1 MTSVN
6 FQQWIQHPET
16 LDRDT
21 LYELRNMLA
30 RYPYFQSLRLLYL
43 KNLYILHD
51 INFGAE
57 LRKAVLYIADRRKL
71 FQLIEGDRFAVQSRK
86 KGVPLTE
93 VLKNE
98 PSVDRTLA
106 LIDAFLS
113 TVPEE
118 VAGQT
123 TFDYSMDY
131 TTYLLED
138 NTTAAESEE
147 VAPKLKGYEL
157 IDDFIEKSESEAP
170 LCLKPLKEE
179 AEISVTP
186 SEEVSAAEEEDDSC
200 FTETLAKIYV
210 KQQRYSKA
218 LEIIKKLSL
227 KYPKKNAYFA
237 DQIRFLEKLIIN
249 ANSKELKMY
258 LLFVILMVIAAL
270 LMCFIVLIQNSKG
283 GGLASGF
290 SSSNAIMGVRKTTD
304 FLEKATWG
312 LAIFMV
318 IMSIA
323 TAYVVPHSSA
333 VKDAVLEQA
342 QKEQQTNPYN
352 LPAGTAAPQTDATA
366 PAESAPATEIP
377 APAETPAPAAE

>member
-16 LDRDT
+16 LNRDT
-21 LYELRNMLA
+21 LYELRNLLA

-51 INFGAE
+51 ISFGGE
-57 LRKAVLYIADRRKL
+57 LRKAVLYIADRRQL
-71 FQLIEGDRFAVQSRK
+71 FRLIEGDRYDVQARK

-93 VLKNE
+93 VLKDE

-118 VAGQT
+118 VTART
-123 TFDYSMDY
+123 SFDYSMDY
-131 TTYLLED
+131 TSYLLEE
-138 NTTAAESEE
+138 TPATEQPAEET
-147 VAPKLKGYEL
+147 PKLKGYEL
-157 IDDFIEKSESEAP
+157 IDDFIEKSESDSP
-170 LCLKPLKEE
+170 LCMKPLREEMPSSPTSSDELTEEETIKE
-179 AEISVTP
+179 
-186 SEEVSAAEEEDDSC
+186 EEEDDSC

-227 KYPKKNAYFA
+227 K
-237 DQIRFLEKLIIN
+237 
-249 ANSKELKMY
+249 S
-258 LLFVILMVIAAL
+258 
-270 LMCFIVLIQNSKG
+270 
-283 GGLASGF
+283 
-290 SSSNAIMGVRKTTD
+290 
-304 FLEKATWG
+304 TWG

-318 IMSIA
+318 VMSIA
-323 TAYVVPHSSA
+323 TAYVVPRSA
-333 VKDAVLEQA
+333 VAKDAVLEQA

-352 LPAGTAAPQTDATA
+352 LPAGTAAPQTEA
-366 PAESAPATEIP
+366 PATNAPATETP
-377 APAETPAPAAE
+377 APATETPAPAAE

>member
-16 LDRDT
+16 LNRDT
-21 LYELRNMLA
+21 LYELRNLLA

-51 INFGAE
+51 ISFGGE
-57 LRKAVLYIADRRKL
+57 LRKAVLYIADRRQL
-71 FQLIEGDRFAVQSRK
+71 FRLIEGDRYDVQARK

-93 VLKNE
+93 VLKDE

-118 VAGQT
+118 VTART
-123 TFDYSMDY
+123 SFDYSMDY
-131 TTYLLED
+131 TSFLLEE
-138 NTTAAESEE
+138 TPATEQPAEET
-147 VAPKLKGYEL
+147 PKLKGFEL
-157 IDDFIEKSESEAP
+157 IDDFIEKSESDSP
-170 LCLKPLKEE
+170 LCMKPLREEMPSSPTSSDELTEEETMKE
-179 AEISVTP
+179 
-186 SEEVSAAEEEDDSC
+186 EEEDDSY

-249 ANSKELKMY
+249 ANSK
-258 LLFVILMVIAAL
+258 
-270 LMCFIVLIQNSKG
+270 
-283 GGLASGF
+283 
-290 SSSNAIMGVRKTTD
+290 
-304 FLEKATWG
+304 
-312 LAIFMV
+312 
-318 IMSIA
+318 
-323 TAYVVPHSSA
+323 
-333 VKDAVLEQA
+333 
-342 QKEQQTNPYN
+342 
-352 LPAGTAAPQTDATA
+352 
-366 PAESAPATEIP
+366 
-377 APAETPAPAAE
+377 

>member
-16 LDRDT
+16 LNRDT
-21 LYELRNMLA
+21 LYELRNLLA

-51 INFGAE
+51 ISFGGE
-57 LRKAVLYIADRRKL
+57 LRKAVLYIADRRQL
-71 FQLIEGDRFAVQSRK
+71 FRLIEGDRYDVQARK

-93 VLKNE
+93 VLKDE

-118 VAGQT
+118 VTART
-123 TFDYSMDY
+123 SFDYSMDY
-131 TTYLLED
+131 TSYLLEE
-138 NTTAAESEE
+138 TPATEQSAEET
-147 VAPKLKGYEL
+147 PKLKGYEL
-157 IDDFIEKSESEAP
+157 IDDFIEKSESDSP
-170 LCLKPLKEE
+170 LCMKPLREEMPSSPTSSDELTEEETMKE
-179 AEISVTP
+179 
-186 SEEVSAAEEEDDSC
+186 EEEDDSC

-210 KQQRYSKA
+210 KQQRYSK
-218 LEIIKKLSL
+218 
-227 KYPKKNAYFA
+227 
-237 DQIRFLEKLIIN
+237 
-249 ANSKELKMY
+249 
-258 LLFVILMVIAAL
+258 VIAAL

-318 IMSIA
+318 VMSIA
-323 TAYVVPHSSA
+323 TAYVVPRSA
-333 VKDAVLEQA
+333 VAKDAVLEQA

-352 LPAGTAAPQTDATA
+352 LPAGTAAPQTEA
-366 PAESAPATEIP
+366 PATNAPATETP
-377 APAETPAPAAE
+377 APAAETPAPAAE

>member
-16 LDRDT
+16 LNRDT
-21 LYELRNMLA
+21 LYELRNLLA

-51 INFGAE
+51 ISFGGE
-57 LRKAVLYIADRRKL
+57 LRKAVLYIADRRQL
-71 FQLIEGDRFAVQSRK
+71 FQLIEGDRYNVQARK

-93 VLKNE
+93 VLKDE

-118 VAGQT
+118 VTART
-123 TFDYSMDY
+123 SFDYSMDY
-131 TTYLLED
+131 TSYLLEETLD
-138 NTTAAESEE
+138 TEQSSEE
-147 VAPKLKGYEL
+147 MPKLKGYEL
-157 IDDFIEKSESEAP
+157 IDDFIEKSESDSP
-170 LCLKPLKEE
+170 LCMKPLREEMSSSTTSSDELSESEEETKEE
-179 AEISVTP
+179 
-186 SEEVSAAEEEDDSC
+186 EEEDDSC

-249 ANSKELKMY
+249 ANSK
-258 LLFVILMVIAAL
+258 
-270 LMCFIVLIQNSKG
+270 
-283 GGLASGF
+283 
-290 SSSNAIMGVRKTTD
+290 
-304 FLEKATWG
+304 
-312 LAIFMV
+312 
-318 IMSIA
+318 
-323 TAYVVPHSSA
+323 
-333 VKDAVLEQA
+333 
-342 QKEQQTNPYN
+342 
-352 LPAGTAAPQTDATA
+352 
-366 PAESAPATEIP
+366 
-377 APAETPAPAAE
+377 